1 MIISISYALFLAVW
15 RRCFGCSGW
24 DLPIIKH
31 RVVQH
36 IIGFVACFIALY
48 FCDKHLIQCTVTALL
63 LQGLFWARSHGCC
76 YDFGH
81 GPVDVKRYEQLWY
94 WKFLKKHIP
103 ETMLYTYSCDFLLMN
118 LRYTL
123 PAILIAISS
132 LNPLFL
138 FAGLVLTGIY
148 ALMWS
153 CYDVWWTKK
162 PTDIAEIISG
172 LLIGFLLTAF

>member
-1 MIISISYALFLAVW
+1 MVNFIYALFLGVW

-36 IIGFVACFIALY
+36 IIGFVACFGVLC
-48 FCDKHLIQCTVTALL
+48 FNEKTLIQCLFASIL

-76 YDFGH
+76 FDFGH
-81 GPVDVKRYEQLWY
+81 GVVDVKRYEQLWY
-94 WKFLKKHIP
+94 WKYLKKQIP
-103 ETMLYTYSCDFLLMN
+103 ENMLYTYSCDFILMN

-123 PAILIAISS
+123 PAVLIGLVLGNA
-132 LNPLFL
+132 LFL
-138 FAGLVLTGIY
+138 FAGLITTGIY
-148 ALMWS
+148 ALMWC

-162 PTDIAEIISG
+162 PTEWAEFLSG
-172 LLIGFLLTAF
+172 IVVGFLLTV